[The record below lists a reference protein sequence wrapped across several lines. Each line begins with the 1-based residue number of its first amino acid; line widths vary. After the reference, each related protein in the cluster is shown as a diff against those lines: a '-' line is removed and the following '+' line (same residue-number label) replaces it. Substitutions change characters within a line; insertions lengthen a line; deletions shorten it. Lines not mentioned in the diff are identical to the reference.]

1 MTDANS
7 MTVKTPWHLWV
18 VGLVGILWNAY
29 GCFDWTMTNLK
40 GEDYLRGYNMT
51 EAQIAYFHAMPA
63 WTHATWALGVWGG
76 LIGTLLLLLRRKWAL
91 HAFIVSFIGFL
102 GGLVYSYG
110 LSNASE
116 VMGENSWIMQ
126 VVIGAG
132 CVFFIWY
139 AWFATKR
146 GVLR

>member
-1 MTDANS
+1 MTYS

-18 VGLVGILWNAY
+18 VGIVGLLWNGF
-29 GCFDWTMTNLK
+29 GCTDYTMTQVQ
-40 GEDYLRGYNMT
+40 GETWLRAMKMT
-51 EAQIAYFHAMPA
+51 EPQIAYFNEMPA

-76 LIGTLLLLLRRKWAL
+76 LLGVILLLLRRRWAL
-91 HAFIVSFIGFL
+91 HAFVLSFAGFL

-110 LSNASE
+110 LSNGAE

-126 VVIGAG
+126 AVIGAG

-139 AWFATKR
+139 AWAQAKK